1 MNKRIRTTRH
11 ARKGVALIVVLGLVM
26 AITVLSL
33 GFLTRSEIEMVC
45 GENMAL
51 RMQMD
56 QTAASALEHAR
67 GLILNP
73 PDESLDQGYWT
84 GATALQLDSS
94 SDDFYDVNIAID
106 GSDHCDYDISCEAYR
121 LENGVKVGRS
131 TLSAQLRLD
140 PSIALWLG
148 TTTALPQG
156 LSITGDVYCA
166 GLLDNEATIDG
177 DLFASLA
184 TGSDPTGRVTFTV
197 TGFAAPLNWP
207 EIGIA
212 DFTPSYQIG
221 EASYGSTTIATMTH
235 PTGTFEP
242 TNTNPA
248 GVRYRNGNAALA
260 GNVNIT
266 GLLVVNG
273 DLRVSGSDNTI
284 SAVQSFPTLLVSG
297 DLIIEAGGHLIINGL
312 ALVEGETHVSAD
324 ATVTTVTGGLFVD
337 DGLWETTA
345 DISGNDLTGNVYGA
359 PTWNPSGGQSAGAL
373 QLDGIDDYVDCGN
386 DGAFA
391 IVDRIT
397 VAAWVKTNDAGNGEH
412 NPFVTKGD
420 RTYAIKHN
428 AGNHI
433 EFFVYDPTAKWCSAT
448 YSVTSSFN
456 DQWHHVA
463 GTYDGNDV
471 KLYIDGVLQATASQ
485 VGTINNQTDHVNI
498 GSNSE
503 VAGRF
508 YDGAIDEM
516 RIYNRVLDPSEILLL
531 HDSPGLAGD
540 TSDLRAWYRFD
551 EAGST
556 MTLTADPRKTAL
568 IIWDWDGATSAW
580 KGQYWSQAAGAF
592 FKSVNRQ

>member
-1 MNKRIRTTRH
+1 MNKSVRTTRH
-11 ARKGVALIVVLGLVM
+11 ARKGGALIVVLGLVM

-33 GFLTRSEIEMVC
+33 GFLTRSEVEMAC

-67 GLILNP
+67 GLVLNP
-73 PDESLDQGYWT
+73 PDESLAEGYWT
-84 GATALQLDSS
+84 GATAQQLDST
-94 SDDFYDVNIAID
+94 SDDFYDVNVAID
-106 GSDHCDYDISCEAYR
+106 ASDHCDYDISCEAYR
-121 LENGVKVGRS
+121 LQNGVKVGRS

-148 TTTALPQG
+148 TTTALPRG

-166 GLLDNEATIDG
+166 GQLANQATIDG
-177 DLFASLA
+177 DLFAGIA
-184 TGSDPTGRVTFTV
+184 TGSDPTGRVTLA
-197 TGFAAPLNWP
+197 GLGAPLAWP

-212 DFTPSYQIG
+212 DYAPSYQIG
-221 EASYGSTTIATMTH
+221 ETSYSPATIATATH
-235 PTGTFEP
+235 PTGTYEP
-242 TNTNPA
+242 YTNNPA
-248 GVRYRNGNAALA
+248 GVRYRNGDAALV
-260 GNVNIT
+260 GSVNIT

-337 DGLWETTA
+337 DGFWETTA
-345 DISGNDLTGNVYGA
+345 DISGNGLTGNVYGA
-359 PTWNPSGGQSAGAL
+359 PIWNPSGGQSAGAL
-373 QLDGIDDYVDCGN
+373 QLDGVDDYVDCGN

-391 IVDRIT
+391 IIDRIT

-428 AGNHI
+428 AGNTI
-433 EFFVYDPTAKWCSAT
+433 EFFVYDPVAKWCSAT
-448 YSVTSSFN
+448 YAVNSSFN

-463 GTYDGNDV
+463 GTYDGSDV
-471 KLYIDGVLQATASQ
+471 KLYIDGILKDTYSQ

-503 VAGRF
+503 EAGRF
-508 YDGAIDEM
+508 YDGAIDEV

-592 FKSVNRQ
+592 FKSVRRD